1 MYIRLFCI
9 YKVTENVVFNEIY
22 STFANHK
29 KRIIMK
35 KRLSAT
41 LLCLSS
47 IALSLF
53 AQNTDNSYLKQI
65 TSHKYASKG
74 IKNLRSTLDGEHYTS
89 MNDQNNMIIKY
100 SYRTGKA
107 VDTLFN
113 AKTAKDCDFEKFSGY
128 ELSPEESKILLYK
141 DIEPIYRHSFKANY
155 FVYEIKRNKVKA
167 LSAGGKQQ
175 EATFSPNGRN
185 VAFVRN
191 NNLFLVKLDYET
203 ESAIT
208 KDGKMNE
215 IINGIPDWVY
225 EEEFAFSR
233 AFEWAPDDSHIAF
246 IRFDESN
253 VKEYSFDMY
262 KGLDPAYPQYELYP
276 GAIKFKYPKSGQE
289 NAKVSLHTY
298 NIKTRDIKKMNV
310 PLDADGYIPRIRFT
324 TDPEQLAVFT
334 LNRHQNILNI
344 YYTNPASGI
353 SKLVIKDES
362 KYYINNDNL
371 DMIRFYPD
379 QIVFAG
385 EKSGKREIYSYSHVG
400 TLLKKVTNG
409 DNEVTNFLGYDPVK
423 KSYFYE
429 ATDGSPLRRAT
440 FMTDA
445 KGKTTK
451 LTTQSGW
458 NRSDF
463 STSFKYF
470 INNFSTANTPP
481 VISVY
486 DGNGKSLRSLENNQ
500 ELVNKLQQA
509 PFAKK
514 EFFTFKNSDGV
525 ELNGWMMKPVNFNPQ
540 KKYPV
545 VMTQY
550 SGPFS
555 QQVKDQWS
563 FGWEQALV
571 NDGFIVSCV
580 DGSGTGA
587 RGEEFAKQTYLNL
600 GQKEA
605 RDQVEAAKYLGSLSY
620 VDGNNIGI
628 WGWSFGGYTTLMS
641 MSTSKDIIKAGVAI
655 APVTDWRYYNTI
667 YTERYMRTPQ
677 ENKDGYD
684 NGSPIYLANNLNG
697 ALLLIHG
704 TADDN
709 VQYQNT
715 TEYAAALVQANKQF
729 DMQIYTNRNHSI
741 VGGNARFHLY
751 TRVINFYKRELK

>member
-1 MYIRLFCI
+1 MKN
-9 YKVTENVVFNEIY
+9 KVT
-22 STFANHK
+22 A
-29 KRIIMK
+29 
-35 KRLSAT
+35 A
-41 LLCLSS
+41 LLCFG
-47 IALSLF
+47 ALFSTLI
-53 AQNTDNSYLKQI
+53 AQNTEDNFLREI
-65 TSHKYASKG
+65 TSGKYASKG
-74 IKNLRSTLDGEHYTS
+74 IKNLRSMADGEHYTS

-113 AKTAKDCDFEKFSGY
+113 ANTAKDCNFKNFSGY

-141 DIEPIYRHSFKANY
+141 DIDPIYRHSFKANY
-155 FVYEIKRNKVKA
+155 FVYEIKRNKVKP
-167 LSAGGKQQ
+167 LSEGGKQQ
-175 EATFSPNGRN
+175 EATFAPNGKM
-185 VAFVRN
+185 VAFVRD
-191 NNLFLVKLDYET
+191 NNLFLAKLDYET

-233 AFEWAPDDSHIAF
+233 AFEWAPDCSHLAF
-246 IRFDESN
+246 IRFDETN

-262 KGLDPAYPQYELYP
+262 KGLDPAYPQYTLYP
-276 GAIKFKYPKSGQE
+276 GAIKYKYPKAGEE
-289 NAKVSLHTY
+289 NAKVSVHTY
-298 NIKTRDIKKMNV
+298 NVKTRDIKRMDV

-324 TDPEQLAVFT
+324 EDAEQLAVFT
-334 LNRHQNILNI
+334 MNRHQNILNI
-344 YYTNPASGI
+344 HYVNPASGI
-353 SKLVIKDES
+353 SRLVLKDES
-362 KYYINNDNL
+362 QFYINNDNL

-379 QIVFAG
+379 QIIFAS
-385 EKSGKREIYSYSHVG
+385 EKSGNRQLYAYSHVG
-400 TLLKKVTNG
+400 TLIKQITDGKE
-409 DNEVTNFLGYDPVK
+409 DISNFLGYDPIK

-429 ATDGSPLRRAT
+429 ATDNGPLRRAI
-440 FMTDA
+440 FMVDA
-445 KGKTTK
+445 KGKTNK
-451 LTTQSGW
+451 LSQSAGW
-458 NRSDF
+458 NSASF
-463 STSFKYF
+463 SNSYKYF
-470 INNFSTANTPP
+470 INNYSSATTPP
-481 VISVY
+481 LITVN
-486 DGNGKSLRSLENNQ
+486 DANGKNIRTLQDNA
-500 ELVNKLQQA
+500 ELVNKINNLA
-509 PFAKK
+509 NYARK
-514 EFFTFKNSDGV
+514 EFFTFKTSNGTV
-525 ELNGWMMKPVNFNPQ
+525 LNGWMMKPANFNPN

-563 FGWEQALV
+563 FGWEQALA
-571 NDGFIVSCV
+571 NQDFIISCV
-580 DGSGTGA
+580 DGTGTGG

-605 RDQVEAAKYLGSLSY
+605 LDQVEAAKYLKTLSY
-620 VDGNNIGI
+620 VDANNIGI

-641 MSTSKDIIKAGVAI
+641 MSVSKDIIKAGVAI

-677 ENKDGYD
+677 ENKEGYD
-684 NGSPIYLANNLNG
+684 QGSPIFLANNFNG
-697 ALLLIHG
+697 SLLLIHG

-715 TEYAAALVQANKQF
+715 TEYAEVLVQANKQF

-741 VGGNARFHLY
+741 FGGNTRYHLY

>member
-1 MYIRLFCI
+1 MKN
-9 YKVTENVVFNEIY
+9 KVT
-22 STFANHK
+22 A
-29 KRIIMK
+29 
-35 KRLSAT
+35 A
-41 LLCLSS
+41 LLCFG
-47 IALSLF
+47 ALFSTLI
-53 AQNTDNSYLKQI
+53 AQNTEDNFLREI
-65 TSHKYASKG
+65 TSGKYASKG
-74 IKNLRSTLDGEHYTS
+74 IKNLRSMADGEHYTS

-113 AKTAKDCDFEKFSGY
+113 ANTAKDCNFKNFSGY

-141 DIEPIYRHSFKANY
+141 DIDPIYRHSFKANY
-155 FVYEIKRNKVKA
+155 FVYEIKRNKVKP
-167 LSAGGKQQ
+167 LSEGGKQQ
-175 EATFSPNGRN
+175 EATFAPNGKM
-185 VAFVRN
+185 VAFVRD
-191 NNLFLVKLDYET
+191 NNLFLAKLDYET

-233 AFEWAPDDSHIAF
+233 AFEWAPDCSHLAF
-246 IRFDESN
+246 IRFDETN

-262 KGLDPAYPQYELYP
+262 KGLDPAYPQYTLYP
-276 GAIKFKYPKSGQE
+276 GAIKYKYPKAGEE
-289 NAKVSLHTY
+289 NAKVSVHTY
-298 NIKTRDIKKMNV
+298 NVKTRDIKRMDV

-324 TDPEQLAVFT
+324 EDPEQLAVFT
-334 LNRHQNILNI
+334 MNRHQNILNI
-344 YYTNPASGI
+344 HYVNPASGI
-353 SKLVIKDES
+353 SRLVLKDES
-362 KYYINNDNL
+362 QFYINNDNL

-379 QIVFAG
+379 QIIFAS
-385 EKSGKREIYSYSHVG
+385 EKSGNRQLYAYSHVG
-400 TLLKKVTNG
+400 TLIKQITDGKE
-409 DNEVTNFLGYDPVK
+409 DISNFLGYDPIK

-429 ATDGSPLRRAT
+429 ATDNGPLRRAI
-440 FMTDA
+440 FMVDA
-445 KGKTTK
+445 KGKTNK
-451 LTTQSGW
+451 LSQSAGW
-458 NRSDF
+458 NSASF
-463 STSFKYF
+463 SNSYKYF
-470 INNFSTANTPP
+470 INNYSSATTPP
-481 VISVY
+481 LITVNDAS
-486 DGNGKSLRSLENNQ
+486 GKNIRTLQDNA
-500 ELVNKLQQA
+500 ELVNKINNLA
-509 PFAKK
+509 NYARK
-514 EFFTFKNSDGV
+514 EFFTFKTSNGTV
-525 ELNGWMMKPVNFNPQ
+525 LNGWMMKPANFNPN

-563 FGWEQALV
+563 FGWEQALA
-571 NDGFIVSCV
+571 NQDFIISCV
-580 DGSGTGA
+580 DGTGTGG

-605 RDQVEAAKYLGSLSY
+605 LDQVEAAKYLKTLSY
-620 VDGNNIGI
+620 VDANNIGI

-641 MSTSKDIIKAGVAI
+641 MSVSKDIIKAGVAI

-677 ENKDGYD
+677 ENKEGYD
-684 NGSPIYLANNLNG
+684 QGSPIFLANNFNG
-697 ALLLIHG
+697 SLLLIHG

-715 TEYAAALVQANKQF
+715 TEYAEALVQANKQF

-741 VGGNARFHLY
+741 FGGNTRYHLY

>member
-1 MYIRLFCI
+1 MKN
-9 YKVTENVVFNEIY
+9 KVT
-22 STFANHK
+22 A
-29 KRIIMK
+29 
-35 KRLSAT
+35 A
-41 LLCLSS
+41 LLCFG
-47 IALSLF
+47 ALFSTLI
-53 AQNTDNSYLKQI
+53 AQNTEDNFLRDI
-65 TSHKYASKG
+65 TSGKYASKG
-74 IKNLRSTLDGEHYTS
+74 IKNLRSMADGEHYTS

-100 SYRTGKA
+100 SYRTGRA

-113 AKTAKDCDFEKFSGY
+113 ANTAKDCNFKNFSGY

-167 LSAGGKQQ
+167 LSEGGKQQ
-175 EATFSPNGRN
+175 EATFAPNGKM
-185 VAFVRN
+185 VAFVRD
-191 NNLFLVKLDYET
+191 NNLILAKLDYET

-233 AFEWAPDDSHIAF
+233 AFEWAPDCSHLAF
-246 IRFDESN
+246 IRFDETN

-262 KGLDPAYPQYELYP
+262 KGLDPAYPQYTLYP
-276 GAIKFKYPKSGQE
+276 GALKYKYPKAGEE
-289 NAKVSLHTY
+289 NAKVSVHTY
-298 NIKTRDIKKMNV
+298 NIKTRDIKRMNV

-324 TDPEQLAVFT
+324 EDANQLAVFT
-334 LNRHQNILNI
+334 MNRHQNILNI
-344 YYTNPASGI
+344 HYVNPASGI
-353 SKLVIKDES
+353 SKLVLKDES
-362 KYYINNDNL
+362 NYYINNDNL

-379 QIVFAG
+379 QIIFAS
-385 EKSGKREIYSYSHVG
+385 EKSGNRQLYAYSHVG
-400 TLLKKVTNG
+400 TLIKQITDG
-409 DNEVTNFLGYDPVK
+409 NEDVSNFLGYDPIK

-429 ATDGSPLRRAT
+429 ATDNGPLRRAIY
-440 FMTDA
+440 MVDG
-445 KGKTTK
+445 KGKTNK
-451 LTTQSGW
+451 LSQSSGW
-458 NRSDF
+458 NSGSF
-463 STSFKYF
+463 SNSYKYF
-470 INNFSTANTPP
+470 INNYSSATTPP
-481 VISVY
+481 LITVNDAS
-486 DGNGKSLRSLENNQ
+486 GKNIRTLQDNAD
-500 ELVNKLQQA
+500 LVNKINNLA
-509 PFAKK
+509 NYSRK
-514 EFFTFKNSDGV
+514 EFFTFKTSDGTV
-525 ELNGWMMKPVNFNPQ
+525 LNGWMMKPANFNPN

-563 FGWEQALV
+563 FGWEQALA
-571 NDGFIVSCV
+571 NQDFIISCV
-580 DGSGTGA
+580 DGTGTGG
-587 RGEEFAKQTYLNL
+587 RGEKFAKQTYLKL

-605 RDQVEAAKYLGSLSY
+605 HDQVEAASYLKTLSY
-620 VDGNNIGI
+620 VDANNIGI

-641 MSTSKDIIKAGVAI
+641 MSVSKDIIKAGVAI

-677 ENKDGYD
+677 ENKEGYD
-684 NGSPIYLANNLNG
+684 QGSPIFLANNFNG
-697 ALLLIHG
+697 SLLLIHG

-715 TEYAAALVQANKQF
+715 TEYAEALVQANKQF

-741 VGGNARFHLY
+741 FGGNTRYHLY